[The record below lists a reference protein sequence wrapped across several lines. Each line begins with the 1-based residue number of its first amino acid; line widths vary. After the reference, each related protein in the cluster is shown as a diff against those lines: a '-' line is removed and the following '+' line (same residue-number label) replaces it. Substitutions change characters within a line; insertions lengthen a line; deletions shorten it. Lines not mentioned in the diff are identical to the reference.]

1 MTIELTRAD
10 RSLLRELL
18 EKELGSLKVEIHRT
32 ETTSFR
38 EELKTRE
45 QRLTAI
51 IGQLESDE
59 SAA

>member
-1 MTIELTRAD
+1 MTIELTSAD
-10 RSLLRELL
+10 RSLLLELL

-38 EELKTRE
+38 EELKARE
-45 QRLTAI
+45 QRLATI
-51 IGQLESDE
+51 IGRLERDR